1 MHSNAVE
8 SDPPSSLTG
17 LLLYNAG
24 SRRGPGFPRS
34 LSSLHGT
41 EVGCFVSFNHNVN
54 SELEDAKKKPFR
66 GKWKRLGRAGHG
78 GRAGEGS
85 VDEDEKFKDETE
97 DGRWREELGREP

>member
-1 MHSNAVE
+1 MNISF
-8 SDPPSSLTG
+8 PPSSLTG

-24 SRRGPGFPRS
+24 QQEGLWFSQVPEFS
-34 LSSLHGT
+34 TLHRA
-41 EVGCFVSFNHNVN
+41 VGCLVSFNHNVN
-54 SELEDAKKKPFR
+54 SQLEDAKKKLFR